1 MKIRGNLILMLNVIG
16 GSNPAI
22 DSGSKYKKKYKSS
35 KTQNKKFQNRRRKNR
50 SWVMLFG
57 EKFHVILFYS

>member
-22 DSGSKYKKKYKSS
+22 DSGSKYKKNTNLQRLKIKSS
-35 KTQNKKFQNRRRKNR
+35 KIED
-50 SWVMLFG
+50 
-57 EKFHVILFYS
+57 EKIEVE